1 MADDDCLDKVLD
13 KIKEIIGIEKFDNT
27 KNLIDTDDKLPN
39 NITLNDVVILN
50 TCVIKDDN
58 KFYPQ
63 LFLEK
68 ALFAT

>member
-50 TCVIKDDN
+50 TSVIKDDN